1 MIHTRKKN
9 KEGEPPP
16 VPALR
21 CGLSLLA
28 LCVGG
33 LPIQRTY
40 NAPSQNRPPK
50 APSCRKNFCAPGQK
64 RPAAEQASFRASVAH
79 SLQIPRAFFAPA
91 DKSESVR
98 YRRIPVLM
106 RIIFVL
112 RRFYG
117 RSPMPPSSVIV
128 SPFIYLKSPP
138 AIWTQTRPMSF
149 STSPSRP
156 AGGMRTFC
164 RYASG

>member
-1 MIHTRKKN
+1 MIHFRKKTRRG
-9 KEGEPPP
+9 KPPP
-16 VPALR
+16 APALR
-21 CGLSLLA
+21 CGLPSPAGTPPQRPLA
-28 LCVGG
+28 GSSAKSTVLPEEFLRARTKTPGG
-33 LPIQRTY
+33 RTG
-40 NAPSQNRPPK
+40 
-50 APSCRKNFCAPGQK
+50 F
-64 RPAAEQASFRASVAH
+64 
-79 SLQIPRAFFAPA
+79 IPRIGGAQLAEPHAYFAPA
-91 DKSESVR
+91 DKSSPIR

>member
-1 MIHTRKKN
+1 M
-9 KEGEPPP
+9 
-16 VPALR
+16 L
-21 CGLSLLA
+21 
-28 LCVGG
+28 GG
-33 LPIQRTY
+33 GFPTQRTY

-50 APSCRKNFCAPGQK
+50 APSCRKNFCAPQTKTPGG
-64 RPAAEQASFRASVAH
+64 RTGFIPCIEGAPLAEPHAYF
-79 SLQIPRAFFAPA
+79 AFA
-91 DKSESVR
+91 DGSGSVR
-98 YRRIPVLM
+98 YRRMPVLM